1 MHERR
6 RIGIRDTVGL
16 ILALAVSAT
25 STGVAANEPEPI
37 ATDAEM
43 QASADVVEAKAP
55 RPGPMSDAAPADP
68 APADPAPG
76 EKPGTEQGEDE
87 ASPASDE
94 LPGAISGSVA
104 LTSNYIDR
112 GVTNSDNDPAI
123 QGTLEYALETGVL
136 GTSVYIG
143 TFASNAKLEGDTD
156 TSHVEIDALFG
167 IRGDVGETGLSW
179 DLGGAY
185 YAYPGT
191 ARRDNF
197 DYWEIPLILTY
208 KATEWLEIEF
218 FDAPTPEY
226 QFNTGIGNYSS
237 GKLTFDI
244 ANPYVGWQVFAGVGY
259 QYIEK
264 DASGTDW
271 ILGTTVTIKGVDFTV
286 AYTDTNYDAR
296 ACGGNNQCDAKAVF
310 TVGAS
315 F

>member
-1 MHERR
+1 MRQRR
-6 RIGIRDTVGL
+6 HVGL
-16 ILALAVSAT
+16 CNVLGVLLGVAIGST
-25 STGVAANEPEPI
+25 STGAAANAPEQI
-37 ATDAEM
+37 AADAE
-43 QASADVVEAKAP
+43 AEADSEVSEAKAP
-55 RPGPMSDAAPADP
+55 EPVSQPEAASEAR
-68 APADPAPG
+68 AA
-76 EKPGTEQGEDE
+76 EDE

-94 LPGAISGSVA
+94 FPGAFSGSVA

-123 QGTLEYALETGVL
+123 QGTLEYALETGML

-156 TSHVEIDALFG
+156 TSNIEIDALFG
-167 IRGDVGETGLSW
+167 IRGDVGKTGLSW

-197 DYWEIPLILTY
+197 DYWEIPLTLTY

-286 AYTDTNYDAR
+286 AYTDTNYSR
-296 ACGGNNQCDAKAVF
+296 GACGNTNDCDAKAVF
-310 TVGAS
+310 TVGAP